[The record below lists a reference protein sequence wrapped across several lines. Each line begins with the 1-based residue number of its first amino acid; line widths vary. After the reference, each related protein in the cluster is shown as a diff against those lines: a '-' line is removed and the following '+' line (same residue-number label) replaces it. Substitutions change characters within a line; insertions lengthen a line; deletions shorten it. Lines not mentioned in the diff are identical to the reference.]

1 MRRRRFLVTSAGLI
15 AAPLVSGPLAS
26 PVRAADAKRRRV
38 AVIGHTG
45 RGNYGHGLDTVWLK
59 VPETEIVAVADA
71 DPAGLEGAKKKLAV
85 EQGFADYREM
95 LKSVRPEFVAV
106 GPRHVDQHA
115 DMILAAVEAGAR
127 GIYVEKP
134 FCRTP
139 AEADAI
145 VAACTKSG
153 AKLAVAHRNRYHP
166 TLQAI
171 DRLLADGGIGKL
183 LEIRGRGKGDR
194 RGGGEDTWVL
204 GTHVL
209 NLVAY
214 FGGAPQTCSAI
225 VRQSGK
231 PAQKA
236 DVREG
241 AEGLGPLVGDEISA
255 RYEMQ
260 RGMLAHFATKAEDGT
275 GGAAFGLQLVGSEGV
290 IDIKCDVMPLAHL
303 IRGNPYRAPQES
315 QSWIPITTAGVG
327 KPEPRTDLKDYVAA
341 DVGPVRDLIAEGKEN
356 GEPVCGMDEG
366 AQTVEMV
373 SAMFES
379 HRQAGRA
386 VPLPLVERGNPLAK
400 L

>member
-1 MRRRRFLVTSAGLI
+1 MRRRRFLATSAGLV
-15 AAPLVSGPLAS
+15 AAPLVGGSLAS
-26 PVRAADAKRRRV
+26 QVRAADGKRHRV

-59 VPETEIVAVADA
+59 IPETEIVAVADA
-71 DPAGLEGAKKKLAV
+71 DPAGLEGAKKKLAI

-115 DMILAAVEAGAR
+115 DMILASIEAGVR

-171 DRLLADGGIGKL
+171 DKLIADGGLGKL
-183 LEIRGRGKGDR
+183 LEIRGRGKSDR
-194 RGGGEDTWVL
+194 RGGGEDLWVL

-209 NLVAY
+209 NLIAY
-214 FGGAPQTCSAI
+214 FGGAPQTCSAV

-231 PAQKA
+231 PAVKA

-255 RYEMQ
+255 RFEMQ
-260 RGMLAHFATKAEDGT
+260 RGMIAHFASKADDGT
-275 GGAAFGLQLVGSEGV
+275 GGAAFGLQLVGSEGIV
-290 IDIKCDVMPLAHL
+290 DIKCDVMPPAHL
-303 IRGNPYRAPQES
+303 IPGNPYRAPKEP
-315 QSWIPITTAGVG
+315 QSWVPITSAGVG
-327 KPEPRTDLKDYVAA
+327 QPEPRTDLKDYVAA
-341 DVGPVRDLIAEGKEN
+341 HVGPVRDLMAAVAEN
-356 GEPVCGMDEG
+356 REPLCGMHEG

-373 SAMFES
+373 CAVFES
-379 HRQAGRA
+379 HRQGGKA
-386 VPLPLVERGNPLAK
+386 VPLPLLDRGNPLAK